1 MPKYEYASRIVF
13 CKDQETVDQVI
24 NDEVYKLNEP
34 EDVISIN
41 ITPYI
46 NPDKTDGLL
55 VPICFYVSYV
65 YRWEVNEVDSSDPYE
80 D

>member
-1 MPKYEYASRIVF
+1 MAKYEYAHRTVF

-24 NDEVYKLNEP
+24 NDEVYKLNAP

-46 NPDKTDGLL
+46 NPDRTDGLP

-65 YRWEVNEVDSSDPYE
+65 YRWETD
-80 D
+80 